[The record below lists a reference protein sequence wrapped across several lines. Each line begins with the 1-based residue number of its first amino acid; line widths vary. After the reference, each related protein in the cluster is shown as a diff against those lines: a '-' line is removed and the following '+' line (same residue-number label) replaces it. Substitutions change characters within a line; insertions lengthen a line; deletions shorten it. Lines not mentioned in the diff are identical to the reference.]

1 MTNAQSSQDYWVLVG
16 TYTRGDSK
24 GIYVLRLDGESGKLS
39 PAAEVEAVN
48 PTFLA
53 VHPSGRY
60 VYAVG
65 EFGKFE
71 GRPTGAVTAYAF
83 DRETGRLTRLNSV
96 SSMGGSPCHVT
107 VDSSGRFALVANYT
121 GGNVAVLPINADGSL
136 GEAVCV
142 QEHSGS
148 SAHPNRQTGPHPH
161 SVFLDAKNEYAFV
174 PDLGIDRVTVYAFDK
189 ATGALSPR
197 RSSWAELR
205 PGAGP
210 RHMAFHP
217 NQKNAY
223 VINELDSTVTVFDYD
238 GASGSLRPIQTLSTL
253 PQGFDGN
260 STTAEVLV
268 HPSGAFLYG
277 SNRGHD
283 SIASFGIASET
294 GLLTPLGHA
303 STQGRTPRNFAIDP
317 TGRRLFAE
325 NQDSDSIVEF
335 LIDTDGTLR
344 PTGQVIRVPA
354 PVCIKFVPC

>member
-142 QEHSGS
+142 QEHPGRARTPIARRGRTHTPFS
-148 SAHPNRQTGPHPH
+148 STPKTSTPSCQT
-161 SVFLDAKNEYAFV
+161 SASTEW
-174 PDLGIDRVTVYAFDK
+174 RSM
-189 ATGALSPR
+189 LSTRLQAP
-197 RSSWAELR
+197 R
-205 PGAGP
+205 PGDRLGP
-210 RHMAFHP
+210 SCTQARVQGTWPF
-217 NQKNAY
+217 
-223 VINELDSTVTVFDYD
+223 T
-238 GASGSLRPIQTLSTL
+238 PIK
-253 PQGFDGN
+253 
-260 STTAEVLV
+260 
-268 HPSGAFLYG
+268 
-277 SNRGHD
+277 RM
-283 SIASFGIASET
+283 
-294 GLLTPLGHA
+294 
-303 STQGRTPRNFAIDP
+303 P
-317 TGRRLFAE
+317 T
-325 NQDSDSIVEF
+325 
-335 LIDTDGTLR
+335 
-344 PTGQVIRVPA
+344 
-354 PVCIKFVPC
+354 

>member
-1 MTNAQSSQDYWVLVG
+1 
-16 TYTRGDSK
+16 
-24 GIYVLRLDGESGKLS
+24 
-39 PAAEVEAVN
+39 
-48 PTFLA
+48 
-53 VHPSGRY
+53 
-60 VYAVG
+60 
-65 EFGKFE
+65 
-71 GRPTGAVTAYAF
+71 
-83 DRETGRLTRLNSV
+83 
-96 SSMGGSPCHVT
+96 
-107 VDSSGRFALVANYT
+107 
-121 GGNVAVLPINADGSL
+121 
-136 GEAVCV
+136 
-142 QEHSGS
+142 
-148 SAHPNRQTGPHPH
+148 
-161 SVFLDAKNEYAFV
+161 
-174 PDLGIDRVTVYAFDK
+174 
-189 ATGALSPR
+189 
-197 RSSWAELR
+197 
-205 PGAGP
+205 
-210 RHMAFHP
+210 MAFHP